1 MKSTKLISLIVTGIL
16 VFGSITPFT
25 VCAAPS
31 ESTSI
36 EDSSAEGDAIY
47 ITSENIEEVAEMY
60 QIPKEVVQYL
70 ESKLSTTN
78 RLYLSSSSTI
88 EDGTNVSP
96 NSISTSWE
104 TQAPYGGYNLKDWVV
119 TEKNAFGMTP
129 IASAAG
135 GANVLSFCESVLC
148 FAAGKLADS
157 FSPFGSALVTLG
169 QFALGLQS
177 NDVYPTSGDKAEA
190 APMYTLRE
198 IFTYVETPDGDV
210 LGCRTSSVR
219 LESIA
224 WYAYYAE
231 KHLQNTEIR
240 YYSNKMYE
248 SENYS
253 NRRKVAVQ
261 YFAAGGHYDQPV
273 RLEIGD
279 ASFVFQ

>member
-1 MKSTKLISLIVTGIL
+1 
-16 VFGSITPFT
+16 
-25 VCAAPS
+25 
-31 ESTSI
+31 
-36 EDSSAEGDAIY
+36 
-47 ITSENIEEVAEMY
+47 
-60 QIPKEVVQYL
+60 
-70 ESKLSTTN
+70 
-78 RLYLSSSSTI
+78 
-88 EDGTNVSP
+88 
-96 NSISTSWE
+96 
-104 TQAPYGGYNLKDWVV
+104 
-119 TEKNAFGMTP
+119 MTP

-157 FSPFGSALVTLG
+157 FSPFGSALVTPG